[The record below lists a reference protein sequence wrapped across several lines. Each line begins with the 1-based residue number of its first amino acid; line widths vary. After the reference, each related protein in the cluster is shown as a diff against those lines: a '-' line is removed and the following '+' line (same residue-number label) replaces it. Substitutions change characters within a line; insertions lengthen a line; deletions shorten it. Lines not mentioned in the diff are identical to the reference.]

1 MRCAPQVWQRLGTNT
16 PYVLMYDIFGI
27 RPNNFGFS
35 ETKDFKTFK
44 DLGRFNEEGVMKA
57 TNFSQPKHGA
67 IMPITEAEAT
77 ALCNHWGLDYS
88 SLKRPW

>member
-1 MRCAPQVWQRLGTNT
+1 MWQRLGTST
-16 PYVLMYDIFGI
+16 YVLMYDIFGI

-35 ETKDFKTFK
+35 ETTDFKTFK
-44 DLGRFNEEGVMKA
+44 DLGRFNEGCMKA

-77 ALCNHWGLDYS
+77 ALCKHWGLDYS
-88 SLKRPW
+88 SLKGPQEK